1 MGLDQYLR
9 TNAPTGQ
16 EHATG
21 ACGGLFPLA
30 PKMGEDQREI
40 GYWRKN
46 YRLNEYLLEELGL
59 GNDYEDVNCEDLPM
73 TEDQIEDV
81 ISYAK
86 GRKELLEEGY
96 DCDDGWYDISD
107 WEYTMKTFKKAL
119 KLKQQGYDIIYSI
132 WY

>member
-9 TNAPTGQ
+9 TNARKGN
-16 EHATG
+16 EYATG

-30 PKMGEDQREI
+30 PKMSEGQREI

-46 YRLNEYLLEELGL
+46 YKLNDYLLNELGL
-59 GNDYEDVNCEDLPM
+59 GDEYEDVNCEDLPM
-73 TEDQIEDV
+73 SENQIEMA
-81 ISYAK
+81 IGFAK
-86 GRKELLEEGY
+86 IEKEMLEE
-96 DCDDGWYDISD
+96 DKTLDDGWYNVSD
-107 WEYTMKTFKKAL
+107 WEYTIKTFKEAL